1 MRCLA
6 VNNKGHEQRTKPTPT
21 TLDLRSLTVENLM
34 CQKMQG
40 NNGFVN
46 IVKSPVSA
54 TSYNIST
61 LQGATNSFS
70 QENLVGEGT
79 LGRVYR
85 GQFHNGKVC
94 ELVSFFCFFNYF
106 HVNNM
111 NAYLFKTPI
120 KALNE
125 FKRERLH
132 SKFK

>member
-6 VNNKGHEQRTKPTPT
+6 VNKEGHEQRAKPTPT
-21 TLDLRSLTVENLM
+21 TLDLRSLTMENLM

-40 NNGFVN
+40 NNGSVN
-46 IVKSPVSA
+46 IVKSPVTA
-54 TSYNIST
+54 TSYNLST

-94 ELVSFFCFFNYF
+94 KLVSSIFIFIQACMICLSYEC
-106 HVNNM
+106 
-111 NAYLFKTPI
+111 LFV
-120 KALNE
+120 
-125 FKRERLH
+125 
-132 SKFK
+132 